1 MDNYLSSVKNGCRLL
16 KIFLNSPKELGVTD
30 LSKRLQLSKGA
41 VHKLLI
47 TLESEGLIQQNPE
60 NKLYSLGYTLLE
72 LGNQVLKNHNLA
84 ELTRPYLQELAR
96 NTKELVCLCILDG
109 KDAIYV
115 DKIDSQHPIRF
126 NVDVYRRF
134 PLYATSAARSILA
147 YQSEEF
153 IREIL
158 SRGIHSYTSQTITDP
173 LHMRKRL
180 EDIRERGYEISSN
193 MRNEGVTGIA
203 APIFDASARV
213 IASISLM
220 APTDRMNTIKE
231 QAIDHVIHT
240 TKAISH
246 KLGYS
251 DT

>member
-1 MDNYLSSVKNGCRLL
+1 
-16 KIFLNSPKELGVTD
+16 
-30 LSKRLQLSKGA
+30 
-41 VHKLLI
+41 
-47 TLESEGLIQQNPE
+47 
-60 NKLYSLGYTLLE
+60 
-72 LGNQVLKNHNLA
+72 A

-173 LHMRKRL
+173 VHMRKRL
-180 EDIRERGYEISSN
+180 EDIRERGYEIS
-193 MRNEGVTGIA
+193 
-203 APIFDASARV
+203 
-213 IASISLM
+213 
-220 APTDRMNTIKE
+220 
-231 QAIDHVIHT
+231 
-240 TKAISH
+240 
-246 KLGYS
+246 
-251 DT
+251 